1 MRAHQKTKSQDS
13 DSKETKAIS
22 DQIEKL
28 ENMIDDTAYGRQQF
42 LKVVKITTDCPNF
55 EQFEKLCEILSW
67 INTERE
73 HLKVEVFIE
82 NY

>member
-1 MRAHQKTKSQDS
+1 MSY
-13 DSKETKAIS
+13 
-22 DQIEKL
+22 QIGML
-28 ENMIDDTAYGRQQF
+28 ENVINDTAHGRLKF
-42 LKVVKITTDCPNF
+42 LKMVKITTDCPNF

-67 INTERE
+67 IDTE